1 MGLFTWPSTIRTW
14 AWTDFSFPPCEF
26 RLFRDWIS
34 GSQACTSWH
43 TNLMSKNCLERFSA
57 NAGRSSFQM
66 WPENLRYFVA
76 KEYKELNSS
85 NAEFQELSSKVFFY
99 LKKKTTKKQK
109 NPQKQPTSPD
119 RMERKSS
126 CSHHFTQACGKDL
139 VRASSL
145 LTWAGLRT
153 QYTPG
158 KQWAWAHAGS
168 DQPHLRAVP
177 TFHLR

>member
-14 AWTDFSFPPCEF
+14 AWTDFFFPPCEF

-99 LKKKTTKKQK
+99 LKKKQQTNKKTHRNNK
-109 NPQKQPTSPD
+109 LRLIEWKEKAAAATISLKHVARILSELP
-119 RMERKSS
+119 
-126 CSHHFTQACGKDL
+126 
-139 VRASSL
+139 ASSPEL
-145 LTWAGLRT
+145 
-153 QYTPG
+153 
-158 KQWAWAHAGS
+158 
-168 DQPHLRAVP
+168 V
-177 TFHLR
+177 